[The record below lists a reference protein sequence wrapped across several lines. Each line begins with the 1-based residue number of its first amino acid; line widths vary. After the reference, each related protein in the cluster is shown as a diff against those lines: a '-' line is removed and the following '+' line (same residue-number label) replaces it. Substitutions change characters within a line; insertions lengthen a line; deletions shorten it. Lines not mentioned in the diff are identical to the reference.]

1 MSLDPKKKPGQLRPN
16 AVPTDGYVLSVDGKL
31 KTRFDTEKDAMAAA
45 IKLKAEYPVIQA
57 LVYDAAAR
65 SYLPVTVPAE
75 AAPEKAEKTE
85 KPEKVE
91 KPAKPEKAEKPAKAD
106 KAEA

>member
-16 AVPTDGYVLSVDGKL
+16 AVPADGYVLSVDGKL

-45 IKLKAEYPVIQA
+45 IKLKTEYPVIQA
-57 LVYDAAAR
+57 LVYDAVAR
-65 SYLPVTVPAE
+65 SYLPVTVPDAKPE
-75 AAPEKAEKTE
+75 QVEKAEKQ
-85 KPEKVE
+85 
-91 KPAKPEKAEKPAKAD
+91 EKAEKPDKAEKTAKAD

>member
-1 MSLDPKKKPGQLRPN
+1 MSLEPKKKPGQLRPN

-45 IKLKAEYPVIQA
+45 VKLKTEYPVIQA

-65 SYLPVTVPAE
+65 SYLPVTVTAE
-75 AAPEKAEKTE
+75 TPEKVDKADKPEKAEKSE
-85 KPEKVE
+85 
-91 KPAKPEKAEKPAKAD
+91 KPEKAEKPVKAA